1 MIAIMGSFVF
11 ARERKG
17 IIGGVC
23 AARCIYLS
31 EPGAWSHAAGKT
43 RARTALE
50 FVRGCCENRAQLRLL
65 RGVCG
70 GDWGWPLSL
79 RWCHPVCHSALIDLI
94 AMCAVLNCVQRP
106 GEQTQNNAARTKQCA
121 TGRRRARD
129 ETKKRKELL
138 WLTRNMILLA
148 WSLLS
153 WD

>member
-1 MIAIMGSFVF
+1 MNKFWRLLKLNCDELLMQTVHAQSKSRAQISEMIAIMGSFVF

-70 GDWGWPLSL
+70 GDWG
-79 RWCHPVCHSALIDLI
+79 
-94 AMCAVLNCVQRP
+94 
-106 GEQTQNNAARTKQCA
+106 
-121 TGRRRARD
+121 
-129 ETKKRKELL
+129 
-138 WLTRNMILLA
+138 
-148 WSLLS
+148 
-153 WD
+153 